1 MITNDRGDFY
11 RVYFFIKGCG
21 FMSTIAAISTA
32 QGQGGIGVIRVSGE
46 DSFTIVDKIFKSVSG
61 KKIMDIKGYTALFGH
76 IYNNEEVLDEA
87 VVLKYVA
94 PKSFT
99 GENVVEISCHGGM
112 YITKE
117 VLNAVIM
124 SGASLAEPGEFTKRA
139 YLNGKMDLTEAES
152 VMDIIS
158 AKSKSAARAA
168 LFVKDGALFK
178 KSQQVKQLLLDK
190 AAHLSAWADYPEE
203 DIPEVTEDS
212 IMEAIEESISILEKL
227 LSTYDMGQVVKEGI
241 DTVIVGRPNAG
252 KSTLMNLLVGREKS
266 IVTNIA
272 GTTRDVVEDT
282 VLVGNVML
290 KLSDTAGI
298 RDTDNEIEKIGVQK
312 TFDKI
317 NGAGLVIALF
327 DNNEELNSE
336 DIDLINKIKDM
347 PCIAVINKIDLEDK
361 VDKKY
366 ITNNIENVVYIS
378 AKQQDNIDELKNMIE
393 KIAGTEDFDPSAGI
407 VANERQRNAI
417 RNAVNSLY
425 EAKESLAM
433 GMTMDAITVSLQ
445 ETIDYLLELTGE
457 KAGEEIV
464 DSVFHN
470 FCVGK

>member
-1 MITNDRGDFY
+1 
-11 RVYFFIKGCG
+11 
-21 FMSTIAAISTA
+21 MSTIAAISTA

-46 DSFTIVDKIFKSVSG
+46 QAFTIVDKIFKSVSG

-124 SGASLAEPGEFTKRA
+124 AGASLAEPGEFTKRA

-203 DIPEVTEDS
+203 DIPEVSEDS

-241 DTVIVGRPNAG
+241 DTVIAGRPNAG

-317 NGAGLVIALF
+317 NGAGLVIAMF

-366 ITNNIENVVYIS
+366 ITDNIDNVVYIS

-393 KIAGTEDFDPSAGI
+393 KIAGTEDFDPSTGI
-407 VANERQRNAI
+407 IANERQRNAI

>member
-1 MITNDRGDFY
+1 
-11 RVYFFIKGCG
+11 
-21 FMSTIAAISTA
+21 MSTIAAISTA

-46 DSFTIVDKIFKSVSG
+46 QAFTIVDKIFKSVSG

-124 SGASLAEPGEFTKRA
+124 AGASLAEPGEFTKRA

-203 DIPEVTEDS
+203 DIPEVSEDS

-241 DTVIVGRPNAG
+241 DTVIAGRPNAG

-366 ITNNIENVVYIS
+366 ITDNIDNVVYIS

-407 VANERQRNAI
+407 IANERQRNAI
-417 RNAVNSLY
+417 RNAVISLY

>member
-1 MITNDRGDFY
+1 
-11 RVYFFIKGCG
+11 
-21 FMSTIAAISTA
+21 MSTIAAISTA

-158 AKSKSAARAA
+158 AKSKSAAKAA

-241 DTVIVGRPNAG
+241 DTVIAGRPNAG

-366 ITNNIENVVYIS
+366 ITNNIKNVVYIS

>member
-1 MITNDRGDFY
+1 
-11 RVYFFIKGCG
+11 
-21 FMSTIAAISTA
+21 MSTIAAISTA

-241 DTVIVGRPNAG
+241 DTVIAGRPNAG

-366 ITNNIENVVYIS
+366 ITNNIKNVVYIS

>member
-1 MITNDRGDFY
+1 
-11 RVYFFIKGCG
+11 
-21 FMSTIAAISTA
+21 MSTIAAISTA

-46 DSFTIVDKIFKSVSG
+46 QAFTIVDKIFKSVSG

-124 SGASLAEPGEFTKRA
+124 AGSSLAEPGEFTKRA

-158 AKSKSAARAA
+158 AKSKSATRAA

-203 DIPEVTEDS
+203 DIPEVSEDS

-241 DTVIVGRPNAG
+241 DTVIAGRPNAG

-366 ITNNIENVVYIS
+366 ITDNIDNVVYIS

-407 VANERQRNAI
+407 IANERQRNAI

>member
-1 MITNDRGDFY
+1 
-11 RVYFFIKGCG
+11 
-21 FMSTIAAISTA
+21 MSTIAAISTA

-46 DSFTIVDKIFKSVSG
+46 QAFTIVDKIFKSVSG

-124 SGASLAEPGEFTKRA
+124 AGASLAEPGEFTKRA

-203 DIPEVTEDS
+203 DIPEVSEDS

-241 DTVIVGRPNAG
+241 DTVIAGRPNAG

-327 DNNEELNSE
+327 DNNEALNSE

-366 ITNNIENVVYIS
+366 ITDNIENVVYIS

-393 KIAGTEDFDPSAGI
+393 KIAGTENFDPSAGI
-407 VANERQRNAI
+407 IANERQRNAI

>member
-1 MITNDRGDFY
+1 
-11 RVYFFIKGCG
+11 
-21 FMSTIAAISTA
+21 MSTIAAISTA

-46 DSFTIVDKIFKSVSG
+46 QAFTIVDKIFKSVSG

-124 SGASLAEPGEFTKRA
+124 AGASLAEPGEFTKRA

-168 LFVKDGALFK
+168 LFVKGGALFK

-203 DIPEVTEDS
+203 DIPEVSEDS

-241 DTVIVGRPNAG
+241 DTVIAGRPNAG

-366 ITNNIENVVYIS
+366 ITDNIDNVVYIS

-407 VANERQRNAI
+407 IANERQRNAI

>member
-1 MITNDRGDFY
+1 
-11 RVYFFIKGCG
+11 
-21 FMSTIAAISTA
+21 MSTIAAISTA

-46 DSFTIVDKIFKSVSG
+46 QAFTIVDKIFKSVSG

-124 SGASLAEPGEFTKRA
+124 AGASLAEPGEFTKRA

-203 DIPEVTEDS
+203 DIPEVSEDS
-212 IMEAIEESISILEKL
+212 IMEAIEEGISILEKL

-241 DTVIVGRPNAG
+241 DTVIAGRPNAG

-336 DIDLINKIKDM
+336 DIDLINKIKDI

-366 ITNNIENVVYIS
+366 ITDNIDNVVYIS

-407 VANERQRNAI
+407 IANERQRNAI

-464 DSVFHN
+464 DLVFHN

>member
-1 MITNDRGDFY
+1 
-11 RVYFFIKGCG
+11 
-21 FMSTIAAISTA
+21 MSTIAAISTA

-46 DSFTIVDKIFKSVSG
+46 QAFTIVDKIFKSVSG

-124 SGASLAEPGEFTKRA
+124 AGASLAEPGEFTKRA

-203 DIPEVTEDS
+203 DIPEVSEDS

-241 DTVIVGRPNAG
+241 DTVIAGRPNAG

-327 DNNEELNSE
+327 DNNEKLNSE

-366 ITNNIENVVYIS
+366 ITDNIENVVYIS
-378 AKQQDNIDELKNMIE
+378 AKQQDNIEELKNMIE

-407 VANERQRNAI
+407 IANERQRNAI

>member
-1 MITNDRGDFY
+1 
-11 RVYFFIKGCG
+11 
-21 FMSTIAAISTA
+21 MSTVAAISTA

-87 VVLKYVA
+87 VVLKYIA

-124 SGASLAEPGEFTKRA
+124 AGASLAEPGEFTKRA

-212 IMEAIEESISILEKL
+212 IMEAIDESISILEKL

-241 DTVIVGRPNAG
+241 DTVIAGRPNAG

-327 DNNEELNSE
+327 DNNEKLNSE

-366 ITNNIENVVYIS
+366 ITDNIDNVVYIS

-407 VANERQRNAI
+407 VANERQRTAI

-425 EAKESLAM
+425 EAKESLTM

-445 ETIDYLLELTGE
+445 ETIEYLLELTGE

>member
-1 MITNDRGDFY
+1 
-11 RVYFFIKGCG
+11 
-21 FMSTIAAISTA
+21 MSTIAAISTA

-46 DSFTIVDKIFKSVSG
+46 QAFTIVDKIFKSVSG

-124 SGASLAEPGEFTKRA
+124 AGASLAEPGEFTKRA

-203 DIPEVTEDS
+203 DIPEVSEDS

-241 DTVIVGRPNAG
+241 DTVIAGRPNAG

-366 ITNNIENVVYIS
+366 ITDKIENVVYIS

-393 KIAGTEDFDPSAGI
+393 KIAGTEGFDPSAGI
-407 VANERQRNAI
+407 IANERQRNAI

>member
-1 MITNDRGDFY
+1 
-11 RVYFFIKGCG
+11 
-21 FMSTIAAISTA
+21 MSTIAAISTA

-46 DSFTIVDKIFKSVSG
+46 QAFTIVDKIFKSVSG

-99 GENVVEISCHGGM
+99 GENVVEISCHGGI

-124 SGASLAEPGEFTKRA
+124 AGASLAEPGEFTKRA

-203 DIPEVTEDS
+203 DIPEVSEDS

-241 DTVIVGRPNAG
+241 DTVIAGRPNAG

-366 ITNNIENVVYIS
+366 ITDNIDNVVYIS

-407 VANERQRNAI
+407 IANERQRNAI

>member
-1 MITNDRGDFY
+1 
-11 RVYFFIKGCG
+11 
-21 FMSTIAAISTA
+21 MSTIAAISTA

-46 DSFTIVDKIFKSVSG
+46 QAFTIVDKIFKSVSG

-99 GENVVEISCHGGM
+99 GENVIEISCHGGM

-124 SGASLAEPGEFTKRA
+124 AGASLAEPGEFTKRA

-203 DIPEVTEDS
+203 DIPEVSEDS

-241 DTVIVGRPNAG
+241 DTVIAGRPNAG

-366 ITNNIENVVYIS
+366 ITDNIDNVVYIS

-407 VANERQRNAI
+407 IANERQRNAI
-417 RNAVNSLY
+417 RKAVNSLY

>member
-1 MITNDRGDFY
+1 
-11 RVYFFIKGCG
+11 
-21 FMSTIAAISTA
+21 MSTIAAISTA

-46 DSFTIVDKIFKSVSG
+46 QAFTIVDKIFKSVSG

-124 SGASLAEPGEFTKRA
+124 AGASLAEPGEFTKRA

-203 DIPEVTEDS
+203 DIPEVSEDS

-241 DTVIVGRPNAG
+241 DTVIAGRPNAG

-336 DIDLINKIKDM
+336 DIDLINKIKDI

-366 ITNNIENVVYIS
+366 ITDNIENVVYIS

-407 VANERQRNAI
+407 IANERQKNAI

>member
-1 MITNDRGDFY
+1 
-11 RVYFFIKGCG
+11 
-21 FMSTIAAISTA
+21 MSTIAAISTA
-32 QGQGGIGVIRVSGE
+32 QGQGGIGVIRVSGKQA
-46 DSFTIVDKIFKSVSG
+46 FTIVDKIFKSVSG
-61 KKIMDIKGYTALFGH
+61 KKIMEIKGYTALFGH

-124 SGASLAEPGEFTKRA
+124 AGASLAEPGEFTKRA

-203 DIPEVTEDS
+203 DIPEVSEDS

-241 DTVIVGRPNAG
+241 DTVIAGRPNAG

-366 ITNNIENVVYIS
+366 ITDNIENVVYIS

-393 KIAGTEDFDPSAGI
+393 KIAGTEDFDPSVGI
-407 VANERQRNAI
+407 IANERQRNAI

>member
-1 MITNDRGDFY
+1 
-11 RVYFFIKGCG
+11 
-21 FMSTIAAISTA
+21 MSTIAAISTA

-178 KSQQVKQLLLDK
+178 KSQQVKKLLLDK

-241 DTVIVGRPNAG
+241 ETVIAGRPNAG

-366 ITNNIENVVYIS
+366 ITDNIENVVYIS

>member
-1 MITNDRGDFY
+1 
-11 RVYFFIKGCG
+11 
-21 FMSTIAAISTA
+21 MSTVAAISTA

-46 DSFTIVDKIFKSVSG
+46 QAFTIVDKIFKSVSG

-124 SGASLAEPGEFTKRA
+124 AGASLAEPGEFTKRA

-203 DIPEVTEDS
+203 DIPEVSEDS

-241 DTVIVGRPNAG
+241 DTVIAGRPNAG

-327 DNNEELNSE
+327 DNNEVLNSE

-366 ITNNIENVVYIS
+366 ITDNIENVVYIS

-407 VANERQRNAI
+407 IANERQRNAI

>member
-1 MITNDRGDFY
+1 
-11 RVYFFIKGCG
+11 
-21 FMSTIAAISTA
+21 MSTIAAISTA

-46 DSFTIVDKIFKSVSG
+46 QAFTIVDKIFKSVSG

-124 SGASLAEPGEFTKRA
+124 AGASLAEPGEFTKRA

-203 DIPEVTEDS
+203 DIPEVSEDS

-241 DTVIVGRPNAG
+241 DTVIAGRPNAG

-298 RDTDNEIEKIGVQK
+298 RDTEIEKIGVQK

-366 ITNNIENVVYIS
+366 ITDNIDNVVYIS

-407 VANERQRNAI
+407 IANERQRNAI

>member
-1 MITNDRGDFY
+1 
-11 RVYFFIKGCG
+11 
-21 FMSTIAAISTA
+21 MSTIAAISTA
-32 QGQGGIGVIRVSGE
+32 QGQGGIGIIRVSGE
-46 DSFTIVDKIFKSVSG
+46 QAFTIVDKIFKSVSG

-124 SGASLAEPGEFTKRA
+124 AGASLAEPGEFTKRA

-203 DIPEVTEDS
+203 DIPEVSKDS

-241 DTVIVGRPNAG
+241 DTVIAGRPNAG

-327 DNNEELNSE
+327 DNNEVLNSE
-336 DIDLINKIKDM
+336 DIDLINKIKEM

-366 ITNNIENVVYIS
+366 ITDNIENVVYIS

-393 KIAGTEDFDPSAGI
+393 KIAGTENFDPSAGI
-407 VANERQRNAI
+407 IANERQRNAI

>member
-1 MITNDRGDFY
+1 
-11 RVYFFIKGCG
+11 
-21 FMSTIAAISTA
+21 MSTIAAISTA

-46 DSFTIVDKIFKSVSG
+46 QAFTIVDKIFKSVSG

-124 SGASLAEPGEFTKRA
+124 AGASLAEPGEFTKRA

-203 DIPEVTEDS
+203 DIPEVSEDS
-212 IMEAIEESISILEKL
+212 IMEAIDESISILEKL

-241 DTVIVGRPNAG
+241 DTVIAGRPNAG

-327 DNNEELNSE
+327 DNNEVLNSE

-366 ITNNIENVVYIS
+366 ITDNIENVVYIS

-393 KIAGTEDFDPSAGI
+393 KIAGTENFDPSAGI

-425 EAKESLAM
+425 EAKESLTM

>member
-1 MITNDRGDFY
+1 
-11 RVYFFIKGCG
+11 
-21 FMSTIAAISTA
+21 MSTIAAISTA

-46 DSFTIVDKIFKSVSG
+46 QAFTIVDKIFKSVSG

-112 YITKE
+112 YNTKE

-124 SGASLAEPGEFTKRA
+124 AGASLAEPGEFTKRA

-241 DTVIVGRPNAG
+241 DTVIAGRPNAG

-327 DNNEELNSE
+327 DNNEVLNSE
-336 DIDLINKIKDM
+336 DINLITKIKDM

-393 KIAGTEDFDPSAGI
+393 KIAGTEGFDPSAGI
-407 VANERQRNAI
+407 IANERQRNAI

>member
-1 MITNDRGDFY
+1 
-11 RVYFFIKGCG
+11 
-21 FMSTIAAISTA
+21 MSTIAAISTA

-46 DSFTIVDKIFKSVSG
+46 QAFTIVDKIFKSVSG

-124 SGASLAEPGEFTKRA
+124 AGASLAEPGEFTKRA

-203 DIPEVTEDS
+203 DIPEVSEDS

-241 DTVIVGRPNAG
+241 DTVIAGRPNAG

-327 DNNEELNSE
+327 DNNEVLNSE

-361 VDKKY
+361 VDKNY
-366 ITNNIENVVYIS
+366 ITDNIDNVVYIS

-393 KIAGTEDFDPSAGI
+393 KIAGTEDIDPSAGI
-407 VANERQRNAI
+407 IANERQRNAI

>member
-1 MITNDRGDFY
+1 
-11 RVYFFIKGCG
+11 
-21 FMSTIAAISTA
+21 MSTIAAISTA

-46 DSFTIVDKIFKSVSG
+46 QAFTIVDKIFKSVSG

-124 SGASLAEPGEFTKRA
+124 AGASLAEPGEFTKRA

-203 DIPEVTEDS
+203 DIPEVSEDS

-241 DTVIVGRPNAG
+241 DTVIAGRPNAG

-298 RDTDNEIEKIGVQK
+298 RGTDNEIEKIGVQK

-366 ITNNIENVVYIS
+366 ITDNIDNVVYIS

-407 VANERQRNAI
+407 IANERQRYAI

>member
-1 MITNDRGDFY
+1 
-11 RVYFFIKGCG
+11 
-21 FMSTIAAISTA
+21 MSTIAAISTA

-212 IMEAIEESISILEKL
+212 IMETIEESISILEKL

-366 ITNNIENVVYIS
+366 ITNNIKNVVYIS

>member
-1 MITNDRGDFY
+1 
-11 RVYFFIKGCG
+11 
-21 FMSTIAAISTA
+21 MSTIAAISTA

-124 SGASLAEPGEFTKRA
+124 AGASLAEPGEFTKRA

-190 AAHLSAWADYPEE
+190 AAHLSAWVDYPEE
-203 DIPEVTEDS
+203 DIPEVSEDS

-227 LSTYDMGQVVKEGI
+227 LSTYDMGQVLKEGI
-241 DTVIVGRPNAG
+241 DTVIAGRPNAG

-327 DNNEELNSE
+327 DNNEVLNSE

-366 ITNNIENVVYIS
+366 ITDNIDNVVYIS

-407 VANERQRNAI
+407 IANERQRNAI

>member
-1 MITNDRGDFY
+1 
-11 RVYFFIKGCG
+11 
-21 FMSTIAAISTA
+21 
-32 QGQGGIGVIRVSGE
+32 
-46 DSFTIVDKIFKSVSG
+46 
-61 KKIMDIKGYTALFGH
+61 
-76 IYNNEEVLDEA
+76 
-87 VVLKYVA
+87 
-94 PKSFT
+94 
-99 GENVVEISCHGGM
+99 
-112 YITKE
+112 
-117 VLNAVIM
+117 
-124 SGASLAEPGEFTKRA
+124 
-139 YLNGKMDLTEAES
+139 
-152 VMDIIS
+152 
-158 AKSKSAARAA
+158 
-168 LFVKDGALFK
+168 
-178 KSQQVKQLLLDK
+178 
-190 AAHLSAWADYPEE
+190 
-203 DIPEVTEDS
+203 
-212 IMEAIEESISILEKL
+212 MEAIEESISILEKL

-241 DTVIVGRPNAG
+241 DTVIAGRPNAG

>member
-1 MITNDRGDFY
+1 
-11 RVYFFIKGCG
+11 
-21 FMSTIAAISTA
+21 MSTIAAISTA

-241 DTVIVGRPNAG
+241 ETVIVGRPNAG

-407 VANERQRNAI
+407 VANERQKNAI

>member
-1 MITNDRGDFY
+1 
-11 RVYFFIKGCG
+11 
-21 FMSTIAAISTA
+21 MSTIAAISTA

-46 DSFTIVDKIFKSVSG
+46 QAFTIVDKMFKSVSG
-61 KKIMDIKGYTALFGH
+61 KKIMEIKGYTALFGH

-124 SGASLAEPGEFTKRA
+124 AGASLAEPGEFTKRA

-203 DIPEVTEDS
+203 DIPEVSEDS

-241 DTVIVGRPNAG
+241 DTVIAGRPNAG

-366 ITNNIENVVYIS
+366 ITDNIENVVYIS

-407 VANERQRNAI
+407 IANERQRNAI

>member
-1 MITNDRGDFY
+1 
-11 RVYFFIKGCG
+11 
-21 FMSTIAAISTA
+21 MSTIAAISTA

-112 YITKE
+112 YVTKE

-158 AKSKSAARAA
+158 AKSKSAAKAA

>member
-1 MITNDRGDFY
+1 
-11 RVYFFIKGCG
+11 
-21 FMSTIAAISTA
+21 MSTIAAISTA

-46 DSFTIVDKIFKSVSG
+46 QAFTIVDKIFKSVSG
-61 KKIMDIKGYTALFGH
+61 KKIMEIKGYTALFGH

-124 SGASLAEPGEFTKRA
+124 AGASLAEPGEFTKRA

-203 DIPEVTEDS
+203 DIPEVSEDS

-241 DTVIVGRPNAG
+241 DTVIAGRPNAG

-298 RDTDNEIEKIGVQK
+298 CDTDNEIEKIGVQK

-366 ITNNIENVVYIS
+366 ITDNIENVVYIS

-407 VANERQRNAI
+407 IANERQRNAI

>member
-1 MITNDRGDFY
+1 
-11 RVYFFIKGCG
+11 
-21 FMSTIAAISTA
+21 MSTIAAISTA

-46 DSFTIVDKIFKSVSG
+46 QAFTIVDKIFKSVSG

-124 SGASLAEPGEFTKRA
+124 AGASLAEPGEFTKRA

-178 KSQQVKQLLLDK
+178 KSQQIKQLLLDK

-203 DIPEVTEDS
+203 DIPEVSEDS

-241 DTVIVGRPNAG
+241 DTVIAGRPNAG

-327 DNNEELNSE
+327 DNNEVLNSE
-336 DIDLINKIKDM
+336 DINLITKIKDM

-407 VANERQRNAI
+407 IANERQRNAV

>member
-1 MITNDRGDFY
+1 
-11 RVYFFIKGCG
+11 
-21 FMSTIAAISTA
+21 MSTIAAISTA

-46 DSFTIVDKIFKSVSG
+46 QAFTIVDKIFKSVSG

-124 SGASLAEPGEFTKRA
+124 AGASLAEPGEFTKRA

-203 DIPEVTEDS
+203 DIPEVSEDS

-241 DTVIVGRPNAG
+241 DTVIAGRPNAG

-290 KLSDTAGI
+290 RLSDTAGI

-327 DNNEELNSE
+327 DNNEVLNSE

-366 ITNNIENVVYIS
+366 ITDNIENVVYIS

-393 KIAGTEDFDPSAGI
+393 KIAGTENFDPSAGI
-407 VANERQRNAI
+407 IANERQRNAI
-417 RNAVNSLY
+417 RNAVNSIY

>member
-1 MITNDRGDFY
+1 
-11 RVYFFIKGCG
+11 
-21 FMSTIAAISTA
+21 MSTIAAISTA

-212 IMEAIEESISILEKL
+212 IMETIEESISILEKL

-445 ETIDYLLELTGE
+445 ETIDCLLELTGE

>member
-1 MITNDRGDFY
+1 
-11 RVYFFIKGCG
+11 
-21 FMSTIAAISTA
+21 MSTIAAISTA

-46 DSFTIVDKIFKSVSG
+46 QAFTIVDKIFKSVSG

-76 IYNNEEVLDEA
+76 IYNIDEVLDEA

-124 SGASLAEPGEFTKRA
+124 AGASLAEPGEFTKRA

-203 DIPEVTEDS
+203 DIPEVSEDS

-241 DTVIVGRPNAG
+241 DTVIAGRPNAG

-366 ITNNIENVVYIS
+366 ITDNIDNVVYIS

-407 VANERQRNAI
+407 IANERQRNAI

>member
-1 MITNDRGDFY
+1 
-11 RVYFFIKGCG
+11 
-21 FMSTIAAISTA
+21 MSTIAAISTA

-46 DSFTIVDKIFKSVSG
+46 QAFTIVDKIFKSVSG

-124 SGASLAEPGEFTKRA
+124 AGASLAEPGEFTKRA

-203 DIPEVTEDS
+203 DIPEVSEDS

-241 DTVIVGRPNAG
+241 DTVIAGRPNAG

-327 DNNEELNSE
+327 DNNEVLNSE

-366 ITNNIENVVYIS
+366 ITDNIENVVYIS

-407 VANERQRNAI
+407 IANERQRNAI

-445 ETIDYLLELTGE
+445 ETIDYLLELTGA

>member
-1 MITNDRGDFY
+1 
-11 RVYFFIKGCG
+11 
-21 FMSTIAAISTA
+21 MSTVAAISTA

-46 DSFTIVDKIFKSVSG
+46 QAFTIVDKIFKSVSG

-124 SGASLAEPGEFTKRA
+124 AGAYLAEPGEFTKRA

-178 KSQQVKQLLLDK
+178 KSQQVKQMLLDK

-203 DIPEVTEDS
+203 DIPEVSEDS

-241 DTVIVGRPNAG
+241 DTVIAGRPNAG

-327 DNNEELNSE
+327 DNNEALNSE

-366 ITNNIENVVYIS
+366 ITDNIENVVYIS

-393 KIAGTEDFDPSAGI
+393 KIAGTEGFDPSAGI
-407 VANERQRNAI
+407 IANERQKNAI

>member
-1 MITNDRGDFY
+1 
-11 RVYFFIKGCG
+11 
-21 FMSTIAAISTA
+21 MSTIAAISTA

-366 ITNNIENVVYIS
+366 ITDNIENVVYIS

>member
-1 MITNDRGDFY
+1 
-11 RVYFFIKGCG
+11 
-21 FMSTIAAISTA
+21 MSTIAAISTA

-46 DSFTIVDKIFKSVSG
+46 QAFTIVDKIFKSVSG

-124 SGASLAEPGEFTKRA
+124 AGASLAEPGEFTKRA

-203 DIPEVTEDS
+203 DIPEVSEDS

-241 DTVIVGRPNAG
+241 DTVIAGRPNAG

-366 ITNNIENVVYIS
+366 ITDNIDNVVYIS

-407 VANERQRNAI
+407 IANERQRNAI

-433 GMTMDAITVSLQ
+433 DMTMDAITVSLQ